1 MSEKICS
8 TDGCENNAVVKR
20 SKCQPCLTKQ
30 HAAWR
35 AANIEKAHEYESQ
48 YRAANAEKFRE
59 YDKKPERRE
68 KQRVNRRERFESDAE
83 FREKCRLR
91 SAAVYAQKRLDPE
104 WMAKQR
110 EIGKLRTPEQ
120 RRKETLKSRYKMTT
134 EDYAALV
141 ESQNG
146 VCAICSR
153 EPTEKEGKLG
163 VDHNHKTGAVRQ
175 LLCRYCNHLVDILED
190 KGELVL
196 RAYQYIA
203 RHTIQSTE

>member
-1 MSEKICS
+1 MPEKICS
-8 TDGCENNAVVKR
+8 TDGCENVVTANKR
-20 SKCQPCLTKQ
+20 SKCAKCSTARHQV
-30 HAAWR
+30 WR
-35 AANIEKAHEYESQ
+35 QANIEKAREYEQ
-48 YRAANAEKFRE
+48 QWRARQADHLRE
-59 YDKKPERRE
+59 YEKSPKRRE
-68 KQRVNRRERFESDAE
+68 KQNEARRRKLSKNPEARQKAAERSKAYY
-83 FREKCRLR
+83 
-91 SAAVYAQKRLDPE
+91 YAHRDDPE
-104 WMAKQR
+104 WRAKANSR
-110 EIGKLRTPEQ
+110 ERSADD
-120 RRKETLKSRYKMTT
+120 RRKYTLKSRYKMTP

-141 ESQNG
+141 EAQNG

-203 RHTIQSTE
+203 RHAIQSTE